1 MRPRITALAVGVVAA
16 LALAAAPASAAG
28 GAIRITLD
36 VNFETGVE
44 QFTATGAFCPAGEAE
59 SFDTW
64 VTGRGTNVFH
74 LTKVFTCA
82 DGSGTLAIHLDA
94 PFIGA
99 LGGTIGGWR
108 VTGGTGDYAGATG
121 GGHLT
126 GAGSP
131 TGIVDTYTGIVRR

>member
-16 LALAAAPASAAG
+16 LALVAAPASAAG
-28 GAIRITLD
+28 GAVRITLD
-36 VNFETGVE
+36 VNFGTGVE

-64 VTGRGTNVFH
+64 VTGGGATVFH

-82 DGSGTLAIHLDA
+82 DGSGTLAIDLDA
-94 PFIGA
+94 PFIGVK
-99 LGGTIGGWR
+99 GGTIGGWR

-121 GGHLT
+121 GGHLV
-126 GAGSP
+126 GVGSP
-131 TGIVDTYTGIVRR
+131 TGIVDTYSGVVRR